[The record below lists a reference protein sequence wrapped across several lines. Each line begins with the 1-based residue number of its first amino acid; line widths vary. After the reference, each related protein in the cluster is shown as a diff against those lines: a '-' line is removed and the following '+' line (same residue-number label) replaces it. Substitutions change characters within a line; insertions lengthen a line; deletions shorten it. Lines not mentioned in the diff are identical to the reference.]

1 MNYANK
7 KSYEKEGPIAESWSV
22 VVAIEMERLGSRSL
36 IVRVFLIIFTRRT
49 LSEF

>member
-1 MNYANK
+1 MNDANK
-7 KSYEKEGPIAESWSV
+7 SYGKEGLIAESWGV
-22 VVAIEMERLGSRSL
+22 VIAVE